1 MRVRPGGLLRTVA
14 FALCLGALVEGLARF
29 ALLDEA
35 RLQRLGSP
43 YSEASWRLRF
53 VLRYAR
59 TGPRPN
65 ALEAPHR
72 ERGWALSP
80 GLRRVPAF
88 AGGVVSSNS
97 QGLRGLREHALP
109 KPAGLRRILAFG
121 DSFTFGEDVG
131 DADTFCQ
138 RLGGLLPGVEV
149 LNLGVRGYGHDQ
161 MLLYL
166 RETAARYEP
175 DLVLLGYVTDDAL
188 RNLSGFRDFA
198 KPRFE
203 LEGPR
208 LVLRGTPVPTP
219 GEVLA
224 AEPYR
229 SKLLDLFTIAGQHAA
244 WRSGRRQRAA
254 TALTFAILREFFRE
268 VQALGA
274 RPLVVDLPVWDELRV
289 SDPAPLPRERGLQ
302 ALCDSERWPYLR
314 LRPIF
319 LAHQRAGGRLET
331 RAHWG
336 AVEHWLAAQAIA
348 DFVRE
353 RHLLD
358 GRADETMIRS
368 R

>member
-1 MRVRPGGLLRTVA
+1 MRLRRLLRGIAYAA
-14 FALCLGALVEGLARF
+14 FLAALLEGAARF

-35 RLQRLGSP
+35 RLQRLGSS

-59 TGPRPN
+59 TRGTPH

-72 ERGWALSP
+72 ERGWALRP
-80 GLRRVPAF
+80 ALRQVQAF
-88 AGGVVSSNS
+88 AGGAVSSNS
-97 QGLRGLREHALP
+97 RGLRGVREHVSP
-109 KPAGLRRILAFG
+109 KPAGVRRILAFG

-131 DADTFCQ
+131 DADTFSA

-166 RETAARYEP
+166 REAAAGYEP

-188 RNLSGFRDFA
+188 RNLSAFRDFA

-203 LEGPR
+203 RAGTR
-208 LVLRGTPVPTP
+208 LVLHGTPVPTP
-219 GEVLA
+219 EEVLA

-229 SKLLDLFTIAGQHAA
+229 FKLVDLFTIAAQHAS
-244 WRSGRRQRAA
+244 WRSGRRQREAS
-254 TALTFAILREFFRE
+254 ALASAILREFFGE

-289 SDPAPLPRERGLQ
+289 PDPAPLPRERGLLS
-302 ALCDSERWPYLR
+302 LCRGEGWPYLR
-314 LRPIF
+314 LRPAF

-336 AVEHWLAAQAIA
+336 PLEHWLAAQAIA
-348 DFVRE
+348 DFVRA
-353 RHLLD
+353 RGLLEAPD
-358 GRADETMIRS
+358 HRAMIPIR
-368 R
+368 